1 MVKINKR
8 HKQESS
14 ICNFFPKSH
23 KAAMEMT
30 IGTMV
35 TIVLLVAVL
44 VMILFFITRITES
57 GTSAIDGIDSAV
69 RAQIGILFASDN
81 KQKVVVYPDSREIT
95 IKKGQDSLGFGFSI
109 RNTGEEDSFSYDI
122 TAEET
127 SCDLRLSEADG
138 LISLGKQKN
147 GILISAGTVMEYPI
161 FVRFDIPDTTPP
173 CKIRYAINVE
183 KSGQIYGASIDVDL
197 IIKGE

>member
-1 MVKINKR
+1 MIKTNK
-8 HKQESS
+8 
-14 ICNFFPKSH
+14 

-57 GTSAIDGIDSAV
+57 GIGAIDGIDSAV
-69 RAQIGILFASDN
+69 KTEIDKLFSKDSS
-81 KQKVVVYPDSREIT
+81 KKIIIYPESRKIT
-95 IKKGQDSLGFGFSI
+95 IKKGEDHLGFGFSI

-122 TAEET
+122 TAVET
-127 SCDLRLSEADG
+127 GGKGCDLRLSEADG

-147 GILISAGTVMEYPI
+147 SILISAGTVMEYPI

-173 CKIRYAINVE
+173 CEIRYAINVE
-183 KSGQIYGASIDVDL
+183 KSGQIYGASMDVDL
-197 IIKGE
+197 SIEGE

>member
-1 MVKINKR
+1 MIKTNK
-8 HKQESS
+8 
-14 ICNFFPKSH
+14 

-57 GTSAIDGIDSAV
+57 GTGAIDGIDSAV
-69 RAQIGILFASDN
+69 RAEIDKLFSKDSS
-81 KQKVVVYPDSREIT
+81 KKMIIYPATRAIT
-95 IKKGQDSLGFGFSI
+95 IKRGEDSLGFGFSI

-122 TAEET
+122 TAEEIST
-127 SCDLRLSEADG
+127 RCDLRLSEADG
-138 LISLGKQKN
+138 LISLGKKDN
-147 GILISAGTVMEYPI
+147 SILISAGAVMEYPI

-173 CKIRYAINVE
+173 CEIRYAINVE
-183 KSGQIYGASIDVDL
+183 KSGQIYGSSINVDL
-197 IIKGE
+197 FIEGE

>member
-23 KAAMEMT
+23 KWAMEMT

-57 GTSAIDGIDSAV
+57 GTSAIEGIDSAV
-69 RAQIGILFASDN
+69 RAEIDKLFSKDSS
-81 KQKVVVYPDSREIT
+81 KKIIIYPATREIT